1 MTNAEFISCVAE
13 LAKNDCRVLPSLTI
27 AQAILESGWGR
38 SGLTKKAN
46 ALFGIKAGKDWKGK
60 VYSSKTKECYD
71 GVNFVDEVA
80 AFRAYNTWGESVQD
94 HTEFL
99 CGLKRYAAVIGEKD
113 YKKAC
118 KAIKAAGY
126 ATDPDY
132 AEKLIALIEKYK
144 LYEFDGG
151 MSAGADVATEG
162 AESVTRARV
171 HKVVKGD
178 TLAAIAKRY
187 GVSVGLIVQA
197 NKDEYKRITP
207 DYIQAGW
214 ILDIPTQK
222 YIVKRGDTLTA
233 IAQRFNTTVEKI
245 VENNRAAYSRIT
257 PDYIQAGWVLIV

>member
-71 GVNFVDEVA
+71 GTNFVDEVA

-99 CGLKRYAAVIGEKD
+99 CGLKRYAKVIGEKD

-144 LYEFDGG
+144 LYEFDGV
-151 MSAGADVATEG
+151 AADKEVKPVQ
-162 AESVTRARV
+162 SARV
-171 HKVVKGD
+171 YKVVKGD

-257 PDYIQAGWVLIV
+257 PDYIQVGWVLIV